1 MNQYYDQRPR
11 NNTLKTVLLTL
22 LIVLLIALFVAG
34 GLALYN
40 ILNTNIRKAIEPST
54 VPEPAYTVTE
64 PEQKSEVS
72 EPSSEPVLP
81 EKEPEQSENTDNTGT
96 DTKIEDNT
104 DPKYSD
110 ISSLSTA
117 EVAEK
122 AIPSVVCIQNY
133 RQVYRNNAAFSFQQ
147 QQESA
152 QPVLAGEGSGV
163 IYSSDGFIITNH
175 HVIKDASLI
184 MVVLSDGTTY
194 EAKLIGADADTDLAL
209 IKIDATGLT
218 PMEIGD
224 YSELKVGEF
233 VMAIG
238 NPGGH
243 EFSSSVSLGIVS
255 AKDRPLQ
262 IDNGYLMNTIQTDA
276 AINPGNSGGALV
288 NMKGQLV
295 GINSAKYVASGY
307 EGLGFS
313 ITVEEAIPIIEDLK
327 ANGKVTGR
335 ALLGISGVYL
345 DDLVAAR
352 YGLTKGYY
360 VYQTVNT
367 QTGTLQAD
375 DIITKVNGTD
385 VVSESTIKNA
395 IAKKKAGDTIEIQ
408 YWRDGTL
415 YTTQVVLISADN

>member
-1 MNQYYDQRPR
+1 M
-11 NNTLKTVLLTL
+11 
-22 LIVLLIALFVAG
+22 
-34 GLALYN
+34 
-40 ILNTNIRKAIEPST
+40 
-54 VPEPAYTVTE
+54 
-64 PEQKSEVS
+64 
-72 EPSSEPVLP
+72 LP

-96 DTKIEDNT
+96 DTKTEDNT

-117 EVAEK
+117 EVAKK

-218 PMEIGD
+218 PMEIGN